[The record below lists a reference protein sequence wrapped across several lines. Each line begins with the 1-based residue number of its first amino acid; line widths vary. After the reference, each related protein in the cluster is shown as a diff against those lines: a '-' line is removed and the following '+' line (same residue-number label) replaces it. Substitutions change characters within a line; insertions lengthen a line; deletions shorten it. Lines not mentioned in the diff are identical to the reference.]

1 VDESWVAIGR
11 LWRTRGNRGELLGE
25 LDSSEPDREQKLKE
39 VALEVDGRRR
49 VMRVEE
55 VWRHDGRPV
64 FKFEGIDSISDA
76 EKWEGAEM
84 LIPASEVE
92 PPEEGA
98 YSYAELVGCRVVGGQ
113 VLDSPA
119 GGPTEGPAVAGNA
132 FVGVVTEVEEYG
144 GAPLLKLEAADG
156 REILIPFARSICKEI
171 DVAAKTIRVE
181 LPEGLLEQQ

>member
-1 VDESWVAIGR
+1 VSEEWVAIGR

-25 LDSSEPDREQKLKE
+25 LDSREPDREKKLKE
-39 VALEVDGRRR
+39 VALEVDGRRQ

-64 FKFEGIDSISDA
+64 FKFAGIDSITDA
-76 EKWEGAEM
+76 EPWEGAEM
-84 LIPASEVE
+84 LVPASEVE

-98 YSYAELVGCRVVGGQ
+98 FSYADLVGCRVF
-113 VLDSPA
+113 DES
-119 GGPTEGPAVAGNA
+119 E
-132 FVGVVTEVEEYG
+132 VGVVTEIEDYG

-171 DVAAKTIRVE
+171 DVASKTIRVE

>member
-1 VDESWVAIGR
+1 VDENWVAIGR

-25 LDSSEPDREQKLKE
+25 LDSSDPDREQKLHE
-39 VALEVDGRRR
+39 VALEVDGRRQ

-55 VWRHDGRPV
+55 TWRHDGRPV

-84 LIPASEVE
+84 LVPASEVE

-98 YSYAELVGCRVVGGQ
+98 FSYADLVGCKVVGG
-113 VLDSPA
+113 
-119 GGPTEGPAVAGNA
+119 AVI
-132 FVGVVTEVEEYG
+132 GVVTEVEAYG

-156 REILIPFARSICKEI
+156 REILIPFARSICKVI
-171 DVAAKTIRVE
+171 DVASKTIRVE

>member
-1 VDESWVAIGR
+1 MAIGR

-25 LDSSEPDREQKLKE
+25 LDSSDPDRERKLRE
-39 VALEVDGRRR
+39 VALEVDGRRQ

-55 VWRHDGRPV
+55 TWRHDGRPV

-84 LIPASEVE
+84 LVPASEVE
-92 PPEEGA
+92 PPEAGA
-98 YSYAELVGCRVVGGQ
+98 FSYADLVGCKVVG
-113 VLDSPA
+113 D
-119 GGPTEGPAVAGNA
+119 AVI
-132 FVGVVTEVEEYG
+132 GVVTEVEAYG

-156 REILIPFARSICKEI
+156 REILIPFARSICKVI
-171 DVAAKTIRVE
+171 DVASKTIRVE

>member
-1 VDESWVAIGR
+1 VEGWVAIGR

-39 VALEVDGRRR
+39 VALEKNGQRQVL
-49 VMRVEE
+49 RVEE
-55 VWRHDGRPV
+55 TWRHDGRPV
-64 FKFEGIDSISDA
+64 FKFVGIDSISDA

-84 LIPASEVE
+84 LVPPGDVE

-98 YSYAELVGCRVVGGQ
+98 FSYADLVGCKVVGDE
-113 VLDSPA
+113 VI
-119 GGPTEGPAVAGNA
+119 
-132 FVGVVTEVEEYG
+132 GVVTEVEEYG

-156 REILIPFARSICKEI
+156 REILIPFARSICKVI
-171 DVAAKTIRVE
+171 DVASKTIRVE

>member
-1 VDESWVAIGR
+1 MAIGR

-25 LDSSEPDREQKLKE
+25 LDSSDPEREQKLRE
-39 VALEVDGRRR
+39 VALEMDGRRQ

-55 VWRHDGRPV
+55 TWRHDGRPV
-64 FKFEGIDSISDA
+64 FKFEGVDSISDA

-84 LIPASEVE
+84 LVPTSEVE

-98 YSYAELVGCRVVGGQ
+98 FSYADLVGCK
-113 VLDSPA
+113 VLGDA
-119 GGPTEGPAVAGNA
+119 E
-132 FVGVVTEVEEYG
+132 VGVVTEVEEYG

-156 REILIPFARSICKEI
+156 REILIPFARSICKVI
-171 DVAAKTIRVE
+171 DVASKTIRVE